1 MDISNLAPRI
11 EVIMYI
17 IGSVALIGMAALAIL
32 SMRWK

>member
-1 MDISNLAPRI
+1 MDISNFAPRI

-17 IGSVALIGMAALAIL
+17 IGSLALIGMALLAFS